1 MFECPMYLNR
11 LANHIRKLDL
21 FVVTIEIRVVIIGL
35 KMAVAEDPNVA
46 SEQPASFLVV
56 IDQAAFTA
64 SPVLTDDTFEVLR

>member
-1 MFECPMYLNR
+1 MYLNR